1 MTGHDFRTVSVVPAT
16 NAAAG
21 VVTSI
26 CSRCDET
33 KTEEFAFA
41 DAAVR
46 LTVGTADGTA
56 KIHRGTIDVPVAI
69 AVDKGMD
76 SAEFAVAYDKTRL
89 VLTGVSTGWILDGDT
104 VKTATKLTGSTKV
117 VLTFAVKTDA
127 DNFVNPGD
135 AVVSISDAK
144 VYSGEEIMTI
154 GAISGKVVV
163 TKAGD
168 INGDGKIN
176 SKDVT
181 RLRKIVLGAEK
192 DVLGAANIN
201 GDAKVNSKDVTRLRK
216 CVLGVTSEVYY

>member
-1 MTGHDFRTVSVVPAT
+1 M
-16 NAAAG
+16 
-21 VVTSI
+21 
-26 CSRCDET
+26 
-33 KTEEFAFA
+33 
-41 DAAVR
+41 
-46 LTVGTADGTA
+46 
-56 KIHRGTIDVPVAI
+56 
-69 AVDKGMD
+69 
-76 SAEFAVAYDKTRL
+76 
-89 VLTGVSTGWILDGDT
+89 
-104 VKTATKLTGSTKV
+104 